1 MAQSSVTIT
10 GAVDVAYADKQ
21 VSSATGANLISAKG
35 IAEGQNTANRLN
47 FDIKEDL
54 GGGLK
59 AQAMFETG
67 LNITNVAL
75 LTSRAAAAGPN
86 VVSPTNASQV
96 GTSTTADIPTGA
108 YSVASQNR
116 QSYVGLSGGF
126 GEVRL
131 GYQRT
136 NLYEQATYSG
146 YLVGQEQFGGFLHT
160 LGQASFGG
168 TRSNA
173 ITYITPK
180 YNGFAAT
187 VQVGSGTGREDFATD
202 TATGI
207 NGYTAINQKRTAIKV
222 DYANGPLNA
231 TYGRT
236 VYDEKTVAGTTTTV
250 ADIYGAISA
259 TAAASTDFRGTVDQL
274 TGSYEIGSLKLT
286 GQYLKGTKDLASGN
300 DLTYKATVLGGIY
313 TMGNAAFF
321 AMTGN
326 GTIDTAGTA
335 AHTNDYTSTQ
345 YGVRYSLSK
354 RTIAYAMNGVSKDKA
369 QTSATAT
376 SKGTVTAIGLAHS
389 F

>member
-1 MAQSSVTIT
+1 
-10 GAVDVAYADKQ
+10 
-21 VSSATGANLISAKG
+21 VSAATGANLISAKG

-47 FDIKEDL
+47 FDIREDL

-67 LNITNVAL
+67 MNITNPNI
-75 LTSRAAAAGPN
+75 LTTRAAAAGPN
-86 VVSPTNASQV
+86 VVGPAV
-96 GTSTTADIPTGA
+96 GNSATATLNTVGLSTSADIPTGA
-108 YSVASQNR
+108 YSDGSQNR
-116 QSYVGLSGGF
+116 QAYLGLTGGF
-126 GEVRL
+126 GEVRV

-160 LGQASFGG
+160 LGNASFGG

-180 YNGFAAT
+180 YNGLSAT
-187 VQVGSGTGREDFATD
+187 VQVGSGTDRESMSTD

-207 NGYTAINQKRTAIKV
+207 NGYTSIDQKRNAIKV

-236 VYDEKTVAGTTTTV
+236 EYTEKKVAGTTTTV
-250 ADIYGAISA
+250 ADIYGAISS
-259 TAAASTDFRGTVDQL
+259 TAAASTDFKGTVDQL

-313 TMGNAAFF
+313 TVGNAAFF
-321 AMTGN
+321 AMSGN

-354 RTIAYAMNGVSKDKA
+354 RTIAYVMHGESKDKA

-376 SKGTVTAIGLAHS
+376 YKGTVTAIGLAHS